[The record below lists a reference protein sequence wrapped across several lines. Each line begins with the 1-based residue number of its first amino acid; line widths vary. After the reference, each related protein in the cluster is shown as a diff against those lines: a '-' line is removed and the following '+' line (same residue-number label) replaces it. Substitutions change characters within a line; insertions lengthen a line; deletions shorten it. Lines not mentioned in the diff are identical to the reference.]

1 LKIYSRLAA
10 GVLLLALASVSPPP
24 ARAVPTVRIKDI
36 GSIQGLRDNQ
46 LTGIGLV
53 TGLAGKGDSSNSG
66 LLRSAIANL
75 VANFGFMI
83 DPADVRSKNCAVVM
97 VSSTVPPF
105 VREGDYVDVLVSS
118 LGDARS
124 LEGGVLLQ
132 TPLQGANAQIYA
144 VAQGKLAVAAGSTA
158 GGAAGS
164 ASAAGRTVG
173 TIPGGAVVEREILS
187 SFLQDNTVSILLRHP
202 DFVIA
207 NAVAQAVRE
216 RFTDITL
223 QAVDPSRIEIEIPE
237 GRRQN
242 PVGFIAELESIE
254 VAPDPSGKVVIDSA
268 SGVIIFGERVRI
280 GKVAVSYRDVTV
292 NVGAA
297 GAYAPRSG
305 SFGTAASAAFGEQ
318 ERQHFTFG
326 ETTTVEELVE
336 TLRAIGLGTEAI
348 IPIIQ
353 AIDKAGALFGKLVIM

>member
-1 LKIYSRLAA
+1 LKIYSGPAA
-10 GVLLLALASVSPPP
+10 GVLLLALALVSPLP
-24 ARAVPTVRIKDI
+24 ARAIPTVRIKDI

-75 VANFGFMI
+75 VANFGFRV

-105 VREGDYVDVLVSS
+105 IREGDSVDVLVSS

-132 TPLQGANAQIYA
+132 TPLQGADAQIYA
-144 VAQGKLAVAAGSTA
+144 VAQGKLVVAAGSTA
-158 GGAAGS
+158 GGAAGP
-164 ASAAGRTVG
+164 AAGGRTVG
-173 TIPGGAVVEREILS
+173 TIPGGALVEREILS
-187 SFLQDNTVSILLRHP
+187 RFVQDNSVAILLRHP
-202 DFVIA
+202 DFVTA

-216 RFTDITL
+216 RFADIIL

-242 PVGFIAELESIE
+242 PVGFVAELESIE
-254 VAPDPSGKVVIDSA
+254 VTPDPSGKVVIDSA

-292 NVGAA
+292 NVGAG
-297 GAYAPRSG
+297 GAYFPRSG
-305 SFGTAASAAFGEQ
+305 SFGAAGSAAFDEQ

-353 AIDKAGALFGKLVIM
+353 AIDKAGALFGKLLIM

>member
-1 LKIYSRLAA
+1 MPSLRESSRW
-10 GVLLLALASVSPPP
+10 
-24 ARAVPTVRIKDI
+24 R
-36 GSIQGLRDNQ
+36 RDRQ
-46 LTGIGLV
+46 
-53 TGLAGKGDSSNSG
+53 
-66 LLRSAIANL
+66 
-75 VANFGFMI
+75 
-83 DPADVRSKNCAVVM
+83 
-97 VSSTVPPF
+97 
-105 VREGDYVDVLVSS
+105 REGRP
-118 LGDARS
+118 GRRRRQGGPWARS
-124 LEGGVLLQ
+124 Q
-132 TPLQGANAQIYA
+132 
-144 VAQGKLAVAAGSTA
+144 AA
-158 GGAAGS
+158 
-164 ASAAGRTVG
+164 R
-173 TIPGGAVVEREILS
+173 LS
-187 SFLQDNTVSILLRHP
+187 SGRSSRV
-202 DFVIA
+202 
-207 NAVAQAVRE
+207 
-216 RFTDITL
+216 
-223 QAVDPSRIEIEIPE
+223 SRIEIEIPE